1 MTSKPKV
8 IHPDEKESKF
18 RKRLIALVACPQ
30 SIFALARAI
39 GAHPRGSLCFLLP
52 PFAASRN
59 CEVILKKWD
68 GW

>member
-1 MTSKPKV
+1 VTGKPEV
-8 IHPDEKESKF
+8 IHPKEKKSKF
-18 RKRLIALVACPQ
+18 GQRLIALVACPQ

-39 GAHPRGSLCFLLP
+39 GATQEAHSCFLLP

-59 CEVILKKWD
+59 RYVILSKWD